1 MTRGVSFC
9 SAASVE
15 PDGFTPLHVGSVDQL
30 QHLWKHSLLGPPGPS
45 SEAVS
50 FLPDKQRWQPR
61 WGGSCTRL
69 LGRSTRD
76 HTRINLRRWMHIV
89 RSWLFTACSRT
100 GGLLSDRRT
109 SALPLWNLTSKNM
122 PYFFFFFPFGYA
134 DRTMDFLS
142 IPGEFKMGEHWGSLH
157 SWCFTQ
163 CRIQPLADVLG
174 QQKAAL
180 PLTPAVVGGGWG
192 LFCLSLFPLYS
203 KCKYI
208 FIQCKGWKYCEW
220 GQVDLQTK
228 KKKKNKKE
236 TKAMPQ
242 ACQGLTLQWL

>member
-109 SALPLWNLTSKNM
+109 SALPLWSLTSKNM
-122 PYFFFFFPFGYA
+122 PYFFFFF
-134 DRTMDFLS
+134 S
-142 IPGEFKMGEHWGSLH
+142 IWLRWQNNGFSEYPWGVQNGGTLGLFALLMLH
-157 SWCFTQ
+157 PVQNTTTGWCS
-163 CRIQPLADVLG
+163 G
-174 QQKAAL
+174 AAEGSSA
-180 PLTPAVVGGGWG
+180 THTSSGGGWVRSV
-192 LFCLSLFPLYS
+192 LPVSLSS
-203 KCKYI
+203 
-208 FIQCKGWKYCEW
+208 IQ
-220 GQVDLQTK
+220 
-228 KKKKNKKE
+228 
-236 TKAMPQ
+236 
-242 ACQGLTLQWL
+242 

>member
-109 SALPLWNLTSKNM
+109 SALPLWSLTSKNM

-174 QQKAAL
+174 QQGQLCHSHQQWWGWVRSVL
-180 PLTPAVVGGGWG
+180 PVS
-192 LFCLSLFPLYS
+192 LS
-203 KCKYI
+203 
-208 FIQCKGWKYCEW
+208 FIQ
-220 GQVDLQTK
+220 
-228 KKKKNKKE
+228 
-236 TKAMPQ
+236 
-242 ACQGLTLQWL
+242 